1 MHVPFSGKMHR
12 ENGRHFGQHNSLRRT
27 ASEAQPHFVLETFAT
42 TLRASKGFLEFLK
55 KGSRPKMTVSD
66 DSNGEGTTN
75 LLTKLL
81 HTQIVVFMYN
91 DSSMNQVSSY
101 SRTHSCF
108 LCTPDDHD
116 FANDLGSGV
125 RQFNFSTKI
134 VFQDNHVHR
143 HNRRLVRNRQT
154 LFVRIVFFY
163 PE

>member
-1 MHVPFSGKMHR
+1 
-12 ENGRHFGQHNSLRRT
+12 
-27 ASEAQPHFVLETFAT
+27 
-42 TLRASKGFLEFLK
+42 
-55 KGSRPKMTVSD
+55 MTVSD

-125 RQFNFSTKI
+125 RQFNFSKMAKTLCEVHYEIKY
-134 VFQDNHVHR
+134 QNNH
-143 HNRRLVRNRQT
+143 
-154 LFVRIVFFY
+154 
-163 PE
+163 